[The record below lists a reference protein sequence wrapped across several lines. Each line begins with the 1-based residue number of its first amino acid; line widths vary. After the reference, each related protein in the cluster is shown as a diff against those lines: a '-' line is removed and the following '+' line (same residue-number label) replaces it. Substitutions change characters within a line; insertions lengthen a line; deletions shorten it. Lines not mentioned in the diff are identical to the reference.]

1 MNQVFAAKPKTES
14 KPDEQLRMR
23 RTAGN
28 LARLLFVEAFGKL
41 HAFLSIGAS
50 RMQRAQSPRKLA
62 HLQKKLGRKITQP
75 ILRNFAFS
83 DSMPNRMAP
92 KRASLV
98 DHRKNL
104 AHKAVIRRHDETSCR
119 E

>member
-1 MNQVFAAKPKTES
+1 
-14 KPDEQLRMR
+14 
-23 RTAGN
+23 
-28 LARLLFVEAFGKL
+28 
-41 HAFLSIGAS
+41 
-50 RMQRAQSPRKLA
+50 MQRAQSPRKLA

-119 E
+119 ESTRGGG